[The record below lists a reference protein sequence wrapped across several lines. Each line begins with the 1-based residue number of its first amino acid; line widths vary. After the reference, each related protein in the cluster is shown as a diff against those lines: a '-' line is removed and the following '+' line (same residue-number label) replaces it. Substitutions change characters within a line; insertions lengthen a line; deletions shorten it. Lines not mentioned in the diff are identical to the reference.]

1 MRNLC
6 VRNRFYVFMFLFEE
20 NLMQISPSV
29 QQSIYC
35 TFYLSI
41 YLSFWAL
48 ALNPIDTGHM
58 AKNYSGK
65 ISADWK
71 RE

>member
-1 MRNLC
+1 
-6 VRNRFYVFMFLFEE
+6 
-20 NLMQISPSV
+20 MQISPGV

-35 TFYLSI
+35 TASIYLSI

-48 ALNPIDTGHM
+48 ALNPIDIGHM

-71 RE
+71 GE